1 MTRYLIEGVDYFLR
15 FVRFPNRANLGAVI
29 PNDDG
34 TYDIYINTQ
43 WWPDEMWVRR
53 VLQHEINH
61 IILGHFEVLDRA
73 IQEIEA
79 EAG

>member
-1 MTRYLIEGVDYFLR
+1 MRDLIESVDYFLR
-15 FVRFPNRANLGAVI
+15 FVRFPNRANPGAVI

-43 WWPDEMWVRR
+43 HYPDEEWVRT
-53 VLQHEINH
+53 VLMHEINH
-61 IILGHFEVLDRA
+61 IILGHFDVLDKTIA
-73 IQEIEA
+73 EIEV

>member
-1 MTRYLIEGVDYFLR
+1 MRDLIEGVDYYLR
-15 FVRFPNRANLGAVI
+15 FVRFPNRANPGAVI

-43 WWPDEMWVRR
+43 YYPDNAWVRT
-53 VLQHEINH
+53 VLMHEIRH
-61 IILGHFEVLDRA
+61 IILGHFDVLDMT
-73 IQEIEA
+73 ITEIEM

>member
-1 MTRYLIEGVDYFLR
+1 MRDLLEGVDYFLR
-15 FVRFPNRANLGAVI
+15 FVRFPTRANAGAVI

-43 WWPDEMWVRR
+43 YWPDEAWVRA
-53 VLQHEINH
+53 VLMHEIRH
-61 IILGHFEVLDRA
+61 IILGHFDVLDKA
-73 IQEIEA
+73 IREIEA

>member
-1 MTRYLIEGVDYFLR
+1 MRELIEGVDYFLR
-15 FVRFPNRANLGAVI
+15 FVRFPNRANPGAVI

-43 WWPDEMWVRR
+43 YYPETEWVRA
-53 VLQHEINH
+53 VLMHEIRH
-61 IILGHFEVLDRA
+61 IILGHFETVNMTIR
-73 IQEIEA
+73 EIER

>member
-1 MTRYLIEGVDYFLR
+1 MKRLLEGVDYFLR
-15 FVRFPNRANLGAVI
+15 FVRFPNRANAGAVI

-43 WWPDEMWVRR
+43 WWPDEGWVRA
-53 VLQHEINH
+53 VLMHEINH
-61 IILGHFEVLDRA
+61 IILGHFDVLDKA
-73 IQEIEA
+73 IGEIEK

>member
-1 MTRYLIEGVDYFLR
+1 MKRLLEGVDYFLR
-15 FVRFPNRANLGAVI
+15 FVRFPNRANAGAVI

-43 WWPDEMWVRR
+43 WWPDEEWVRA
-53 VLQHEINH
+53 VLMHEINH
-61 IILGHFEVLDRA
+61 IILGHFDVLDKA
-73 IQEIEA
+73 IGEIEK

>member
-1 MTRYLIEGVDYFLR
+1 MRDLLEGVDYFLR
-15 FVRFPNRANLGAVI
+15 FVRFPTRANLGAVI

-43 WWPDEMWVRR
+43 YWPDEAWVRA
-53 VLQHEINH
+53 VLMHEIRH
-61 IILGHFEVLDRA
+61 IILGHFDALDKA
-73 IQEIEA
+73 IREIEA